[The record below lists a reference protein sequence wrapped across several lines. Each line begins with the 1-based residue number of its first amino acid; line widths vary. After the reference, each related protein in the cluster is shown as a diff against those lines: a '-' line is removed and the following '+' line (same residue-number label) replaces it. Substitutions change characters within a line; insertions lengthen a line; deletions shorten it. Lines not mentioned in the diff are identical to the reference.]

1 MAFCRNCGNQIE
13 GADSFCS
20 ACGAAQSMAKQ
31 RPLTTYSHDQNP
43 PGNVAYSH
51 SDFSTSRLTHLHTP
65 QSTAA
70 SWGVALFTMVV
81 IGASCWLFL
90 APSNNSFWR
99 TLTPN
104 SESTVN
110 STPSPPI
117 EVTAFELYDTY
128 ENNEV
133 AANMRFKGKR
143 LKVSGV
149 ISNIAAVIMDEPV
162 LSFHAGKDVFNPP
175 QATGF
180 SREQVAAL
188 SKGQYVTV
196 ECTGDGEI
204 LGAPMLNNCVV
215 LTARDATLAD
225 LLFGGPP
232 PETPQ
237 PSEESPTQPP
247 ETPPTAP
254 GTPPPADTAAPPP
267 PTPDADIVDS
277 ADIAGSVDPT
287 SRNMNPPRYPR
298 DEVRRGI
305 TGTTTLIISIDADG
319 EVLDVEIERSS
330 GNRNLD
336 RAAMEAAHKW
346 RFNPE
351 VRNGQ
356 NVASRVIVPVQFT
369 LN

>member
-204 LGAPMLNNCVV
+204 LGAPMLKNCVV
-215 LTARDATLAD
+215 LSARDATFAD
-225 LLFGGPP
+225 LLFGGPSPEKPEP
-232 PETPQ
+232 PKA
-237 PSEESPTQPP
+237 SPAQPP
-247 ETPPTAP
+247 EAPQTAP
-254 GTPPPADTAAPPP
+254 STPPPTDTAAPPP
-267 PTPDADIVDS
+267 PT
-277 ADIAGSVDPT
+277 SVDDVTNISSTVDP
-287 SRNMNPPRYPR
+287 SSKILNPPRYPH
-298 DEVRRGI
+298 EEERRGI
-305 TGTTTLIISIDADG
+305 TGTTLLVISIDASG
-319 EVLDVEIERSS
+319 SVLDIEVQKSS

-336 RAAMEAAHKW
+336 RAAQDAARKW

-356 NVASRVIVPVQFT
+356 NVASRVLVPVEFKMQQEQ
-369 LN
+369 